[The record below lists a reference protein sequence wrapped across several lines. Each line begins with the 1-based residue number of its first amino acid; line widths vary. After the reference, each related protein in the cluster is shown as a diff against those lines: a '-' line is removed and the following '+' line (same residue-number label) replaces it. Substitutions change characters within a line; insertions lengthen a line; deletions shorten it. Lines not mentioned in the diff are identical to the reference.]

1 MQVTQRTVPL
11 LHASHGSG
19 AMAVLPGQ
27 LEAIERAHD
36 GLGLSYRDVARVLRA
51 DESTL
56 HRWRGGTTEPSPVFL
71 DRLETLEAL
80 LDELDRTFREP
91 EHARAWLDR
100 EVEELG
106 GRRPRDLLLAGRMER
121 VVAVLLALNLG
132 VTT

>member
-1 MQVTQRTVPL
+1 M
-11 LHASHGSG
+11 G
-19 AMAVLPGQ
+19 A
-27 LEAIERAHD
+27 
-36 GLGLSYRDVARVLRA
+36 LR
-51 DESTL
+51 
-56 HRWRGGTTEPSPVFL
+56 F
-71 DRLETLEAL
+71 ETLEAL

-91 EHARAWLDR
+91 EHARPWLDR